1 MFVIFAK
8 SGLQPAFMV
17 LPTIYYELLRLLFNN
32 VDSDSLLLYLLHSS
46 SSHCSLHLSPSL

>member
-46 SSHCSLHLSPSL
+46 SSHCSLHPSSSL